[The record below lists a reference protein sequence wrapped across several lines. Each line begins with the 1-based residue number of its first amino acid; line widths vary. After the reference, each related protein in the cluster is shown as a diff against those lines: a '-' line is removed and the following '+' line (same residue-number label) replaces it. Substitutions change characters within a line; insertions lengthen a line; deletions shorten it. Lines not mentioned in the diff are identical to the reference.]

1 MSVGRGGEGG
11 KEEEKGRMGWEMGW
25 DGRWDGM
32 GEREWERGRV
42 EGGRVERGWDGMR
55 DERE

>member
-25 DGRWDGM
+25 DGREGV
-32 GEREWERGRV
+32 GERES
-42 EGGRVERGWDGMR
+42 GGRESGERMGWD
-55 DERE
+55 ER